1 MSVGA
6 RLEQLRRSRNMTQTE
21 LSKILNTTQSN
32 IGHWENNRRNIP
44 SDKLLD
50 IANCFNVSVDY
61 LLGHETPDQPTD
73 LKQII
78 RNQSMTFD
86 GKPLS
91 DRDVA
96 VIESFLKT
104 LKSE

>member
-1 MSVGA
+1 MLQSRLKELRARKRMSQHDLATVLSVSQQTVGSW
-6 RLEQLRRSRNMTQTE
+6 EVGRSEPSTA
-21 LSKILNTTQSN
+21 LLN
-32 IGHWENNRRNIP
+32 E
-44 SDKLLD
+44 
-50 IANCFNVSVDY
+50 IASYFNVSVDY
-61 LLGHETPDQPTD
+61 LIGRPEPEEPKD
-73 LKQII
+73 LKDII

>member
-1 MSVGA
+1 MLTERIKS
-6 RLEQLRRSRNMTQTE
+6 LRTQA
-21 LSKILNTTQSN
+21 KLNQSDVAKMLGVTTSAYSMYERGERE
-32 IGHWENNRRNIP
+32 IPNNYLVVLA
-44 SDKLLD
+44 DK
-50 IANCFNVSVDY
+50 FNVTTDY

>member
-1 MSVGA
+1 MSFGS
-6 RLEQLRRSRNMTQTE
+6 RLRELRKSKNLKQSDLSTALDMTVPTI
-21 LSKILNTTQSN
+21 SAY
-32 IGHWENNRRNIP
+32 ENNTRTPDIYTAK
-44 SDKLLD
+44 KL
-50 IANCFNVSVDY
+50 ATYFNVTTDF
-61 LLGHETPDQPTD
+61 LLGNDISDQPTD